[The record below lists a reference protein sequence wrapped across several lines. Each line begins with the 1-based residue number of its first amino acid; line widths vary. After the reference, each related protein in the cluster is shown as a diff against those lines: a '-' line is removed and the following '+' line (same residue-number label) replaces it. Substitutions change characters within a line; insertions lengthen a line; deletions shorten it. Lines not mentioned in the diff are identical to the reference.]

1 MLTSLAPARPRP
13 SYRPFRVS
21 VRRIVRLTPSFFR
34 VTFAGAQLADFGTA
48 GLDQR
53 VKLLLPLPGVGFD
66 HLGVD
71 DQHVLE
77 SGDWYRRWRDLP
89 DGLRNPLRTYTVRSV
104 RPESAE
110 VDIDFAAHG
119 DIGPASAWVRR
130 AAVGDELVL
139 VGPDA
144 RGENPTVGIEWNPG
158 SATSLLL
165 VGDETAVPA
174 ISAILES
181 LPAGTPATAIL
192 EVPCAED
199 RVPPDLSPS
208 VSVTWLCR
216 DGAPVGGV
224 LEPAVREWVA
234 GHLAAVA
241 QAAAL
246 DELADID
253 IDDSILWETPL
264 EPPTA
269 ALYAWLAGEAG
280 VIKSL
285 RRFLVRECGLDRRQV
300 AFMGY
305 WREGRAE
312 AA

>member
-21 VRRIVRLTPSFFR
+21 VRRISRLTPSFFR
-34 VTFAGAQLADFGTA
+34 VTFGSPELGDFGTA

-66 HLGVD
+66 HLEVGD
-71 DQHVLE
+71 EDVLAG
-77 SGDWYRRWRDLP
+77 GDWYSRWRSLP
-89 DGLRNPLRTYTVRSV
+89 DSHRNPLRTYTVRAV
-104 RPESAE
+104 RPSLGE
-110 VDIDFAAHG
+110 VDVDFAAHG
-119 DIGPASAWVRR
+119 DIGPASAWVRG

-144 RGENPTVGIEWNPG
+144 RSEDPTVGIEWKPG

-181 LPAGTPATAIL
+181 LPAGTAATALL
-192 EVPCAED
+192 EVPRSDD
-199 RVPPDLSPS
+199 RVPLELPAS

-216 DGAPVGGV
+216 EGAPVGSV

-234 GHLAAVA
+234 GHLAAAA
-241 QAAAL
+241 QA
-246 DELADID
+246 
-253 IDDSILWETPL
+253 
-264 EPPTA
+264 
-269 ALYAWLAGEAG
+269 
-280 VIKSL
+280 
-285 RRFLVRECGLDRRQV
+285 
-300 AFMGY
+300 
-305 WREGRAE
+305 
-312 AA
+312 

>member
-13 SYRPFRVS
+13 AYRPFRVS
-21 VRRIVRLTPSFFR
+21 VRRIDRLTPSFFR
-34 VTFAGAQLADFGTA
+34 VTFAGPDLVDFGTA

-53 VKLLLPLPGVGFD
+53 VKLLLPLPGLGYD

-71 DQHVLE
+71 DPEVLE
-77 SGDWYRRWRDLP
+77 SGDWYVRWRELP
-89 DGLRNPLRTYTVRSV
+89 DSHRNPLRTYTVRAV
-104 RPESAE
+104 RPEQGE
-110 VDIDFAAHG
+110 VDVDFAAHG

-130 AAVGDELVL
+130 AEVGDELVI
-139 VGPDA
+139 VGPDS
-144 RGENPTVGIEWNPG
+144 RSEDPTVGIEWKPG

-192 EVPCAED
+192 EVPCTDDALLLD
-199 RVPPDLSPS
+199 VPAS

-216 DGAPVGGV
+216 DGAPVGAV
-224 LEPAVREWVA
+224 LEPAVREWIA
-234 GHLAAVA
+234 GHLAAAA
-241 QAAAL
+241 QAAARE
-246 DELADID
+246 ELADID
-253 IDDSILWETPL
+253 IDSSVLWETPV

-269 ALYAWLAGEAG
+269 ALYAWMAGEAG
-280 VIKSL
+280 VIKDL

>member
-1 MLTSLAPARPRP
+1 MLTSLAPARTRP

-21 VRRIVRLTPSFFR
+21 VRRIARLTPSFFR
-34 VTFAGAQLADFGTA
+34 VTFAGDELAHFGTA

-71 DQHVLE
+71 DPEVRDT
-77 SGDWYRRWRDLP
+77 GDWYSRWRDLP

-199 RVPPDLSPS
+199 RLRLGLPSS

-216 DGAPVGGV
+216 DGAPVGTV
-224 LEPAVREWVA
+224 LEPAVREWIA
-234 GHLAAVA
+234 GHLAA
-241 QAAAL
+241 AAHSARL
-246 DELADID
+246 EELADID
-253 IDDSILWETPL
+253 VDSGILWETPL
-264 EPPTA
+264 EPPSA
-269 ALYAWLAGEAG
+269 SLYAWLAGEAG
-280 VIKSL
+280 VIKRL
-285 RRFLVRECGLDRRQV
+285 RRFLVRDCELDRRQV